1 MLSDSFLQKQS
12 IAQVSWSWP
21 IFSFQVIT
29 WNPSPLEQTVICD
42 NLEVQ
47 ALPGQTNPLQHLKLS
62 SSSWKALHGFLNQKF
77 LVKNLKLS
85 VIWETQIGLETKF
98 CWRMVPVQAD
108 SSWLMS
114 SYKISSSPISYQAGN
129 FWKKSS
135 TPDELIC
142 QVATKFPSWMETAMK
157 FQQHDYSVQTSN
169 KSCRFELMRLIIF

>member
-1 MLSDSFLQKQS
+1 MQKQS

-62 SSSWKALHGFLNQKF
+62 SSSWKALHGFLDQKI

-85 VIWETQIGLETKF
+85 VIWETQIGLETEF
-98 CWRMVPVQAD
+98 CWRMVSVQTD

-129 FWKKSS
+129 LWGRRLKLLLK
-135 TPDELIC
+135 I
-142 QVATKFPSWMETAMK
+142 PSWMENAMK

-169 KSCRFELMRLIIF
+169 TSCRFELMKLDYLLRLHSIS